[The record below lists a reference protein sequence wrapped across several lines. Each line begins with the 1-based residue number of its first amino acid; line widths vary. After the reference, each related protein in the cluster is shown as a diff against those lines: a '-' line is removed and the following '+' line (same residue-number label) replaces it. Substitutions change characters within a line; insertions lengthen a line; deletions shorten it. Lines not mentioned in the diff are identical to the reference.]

1 MITNNEIVE
10 ALSQDQVIETMAHNL
25 RVDSEYFDDLVQEI
39 YMIILTYDNGK
50 LNDIWSKGQI
60 KFWVSRV
67 MMNTW
72 NSRTSR
78 FFKTYKK
85 FEEHKDGNKDLNRM
99 SATI

>member
-1 MITNNEIVE
+1 MTTNEIIE
-10 ALSQDQVIETMAHNL
+10 NLNKDQVIETIAHNL
-25 RVDSEYFDDLVQEI
+25 RVDSEFFDDLVQEI
-39 YMIILTYDNGK
+39 YLIVLQYDNEK

-60 KFWVSRV
+60 KFWLSRV

-85 FEEHKDGNKDLNRM
+85 YGEHNDRNKDLGRM
-99 SATI
+99 SASI

>member
-1 MITNNEIVE
+1 MTNNEMIE
-10 ALSQDQVIETMAHNL
+10 DLYKNQVIETMAHNL

-39 YMIILTYDNGK
+39 YLIILSYDNQK
-50 LNDIWSKGQI
+50 LNEIWSKGQI

-85 FEEHKDGNKDLNRM
+85 FDEHKDGNKDLNRL
-99 SATI
+99 SIKI